1 MIELKYKFENL
12 KICILENEDDF
23 HFFLEIYLPITST
36 ILLFNKSF
44 SKF

>member
-23 HFFLEIYLPITST
+23 HFFFGNLSPHYINYFVIQ
-36 ILLFNKSF
+36 
-44 SKF
+44 